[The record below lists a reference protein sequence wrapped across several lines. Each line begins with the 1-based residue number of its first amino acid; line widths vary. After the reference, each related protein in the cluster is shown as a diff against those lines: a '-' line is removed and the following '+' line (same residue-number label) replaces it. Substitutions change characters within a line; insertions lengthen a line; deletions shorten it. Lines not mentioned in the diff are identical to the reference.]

1 MFFNAQHARVGQG
14 DLLYRGLTK
23 SEIEGQAFV
32 GDSPLEVGALG
43 GLQKNEVY
51 AIRTTAGLYA
61 KIYVV
66 DIVDEYY
73 YFQRTRTWKVTLK
86 FAVFEN

>member
-1 MFFNAQHARVGQG
+1 M
-14 DLLYRGLTK
+14 
-23 SEIEGQAFV
+23 
-32 GDSPLEVGALG
+32 EVGALG